1 MVNEVRRM
9 GLIGSRLDKMLGASA
24 VALASGVGVVATSE
38 NSEADIIYSGPVNI
52 VVPNSFDG
60 LYLNVVT
67 GASGVTG
74 ATAPAGWDINPYG
87 TSTTTI
93 SLYSPGTAG
102 TGFLNAGGFNLP
114 FGTSINSE
122 GTYAVNPTAL
132 TGFNFNSSVN
142 YVGFRFVNENVASQV
157 QNGWVQLSFGE
168 NAATRTIIGYAYED
182 TGAAIG
188 AGITAVPEP
197 STLAL
202 LATGAVGL
210 FAARRRRQMAVAA
223 EPTAV

>member
-1 MVNEVRRM
+1 MVDEVRRM
-9 GLIGSRLDKMLGASA
+9 GLSSRLDKMLGASA
-24 VALASGVGVVATSE
+24 VAVASGVGFVATSE
-38 NSEADIIYSGPVNI
+38 NSEAAIIYSGPVNL
-52 VVPNSFDG
+52 VVPGNQDG
-60 LYLNVVT
+60 LYLNVVN
-67 GASGVTG
+67 G
-74 ATAPAGWDINPYG
+74 ATGSLGANVAGWDLNPYG
-87 TSTTTI
+87 ASTTTI
-93 SLYSPGTAG
+93 SLFSPGTAG

-114 FGTSINSE
+114 FGTSINAA
-122 GTYAVNPTAL
+122 GTYEGNPTAL

-157 QNGWVQLSFGE
+157 QNGWIQLSFGA